1 VRSSSPPPRTS
12 GVSMGPTPTIAAH
25 AITGTHTN
33 APQLQEGKRLR
44 KLYRQR
50 VADHGRAG
58 EDPIIAVLDR

>member
-1 VRSSSPPPRTS
+1 
-12 GVSMGPTPTIAAH
+12 MGPTPTIAAH